1 MASGVHCNYSA
12 GEEDD
17 QYHANRTLT
26 QRMHLTVIPATT
38 IAPTTLVSHTTST
51 SHRPHRRP
59 VSKRPTH
66 KPVTLGPF
74 PIDPWR
80 PKTTWVHWALLLMAL
95 LGAVSDSGVAV
106 GQRRTRVPSWR
117 WTLTPTT
124 PTHTPLRPTLACRA
138 SLAPLHPCLL
148 TTDPT
153 CGQTTSPLPR
163 DPTSGKETPR
173 RMKKAGDYSRGRT
186 PPSTART

>member
-80 PKTTWVHWALLLMAL
+80 PKTTWVHWALLLITCAVVAPVL
-95 LGAVSDSGVAV
+95 LIIIISCLGWLAGW
-106 GQRRTRVPSWR
+106 GRRRKGWI
-117 WTLTPTT
+117 
-124 PTHTPLRPTLACRA
+124 PL
-138 SLAPLHPCLL
+138 
-148 TTDPT
+148 
-153 CGQTTSPLPR
+153 
-163 DPTSGKETPR
+163 
-173 RMKKAGDYSRGRT
+173 
-186 PPSTART
+186 